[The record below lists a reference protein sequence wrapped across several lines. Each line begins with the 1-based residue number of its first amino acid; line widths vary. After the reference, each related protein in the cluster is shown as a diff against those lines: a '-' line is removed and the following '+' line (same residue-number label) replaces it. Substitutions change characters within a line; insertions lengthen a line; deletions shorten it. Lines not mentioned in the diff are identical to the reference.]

1 VHISKEN
8 LTGPAM
14 NSQVVALGEQ
24 LNILV
29 DLAQKNARWQ
39 AKSDRRQVRLTKL
52 LEKIAEKVDV
62 STDGLVSSTEDE
74 DPVDDLAEE
83 LEAAAVCLR
92 WFCAITSNSRPR
104 WLEAQ
109 RHELLAVVLE
119 PCLLSVSSCVL
130 SGCLCRSPW
139 ATLFCARDRFYRRRL
154 RILTCPPTRRRT
166 RVRSQRGDDVRAERC
181 LRVGRDQAVLRSV
194 LGVHVVDF
202 KAV

>member
-83 LEAAAVCLR
+83 LEAAAV
-92 WFCAITSNSRPR
+92 
-104 WLEAQ
+104 
-109 RHELLAVVLE
+109 
-119 PCLLSVSSCVL
+119 
-130 SGCLCRSPW
+130 
-139 ATLFCARDRFYRRRL
+139 
-154 RILTCPPTRRRT
+154 
-166 RVRSQRGDDVRAERC
+166 
-181 LRVGRDQAVLRSV
+181 
-194 LGVHVVDF
+194 
-202 KAV
+202 